1 MKTFLFCVISFLLG
15 TQLKRKPEEK
25 GYTKWQL
32 VRDIKIDLLPTCETT
47 SVTTPRE
54 ALASLHRARL
64 KTMEILAKLEGTE
77 ND

>member
-1 MKTFLFCVISFLLG
+1 MFSFLLG

-32 VRDIKIDLLPTCETT
+32 IRDIKTDLLPTCETT
-47 SVTTPRE
+47 GITSPHD
-54 ALASLHRARL
+54 ALIDLRYIRHQI
-64 KTMEILAKLEGTE
+64 MEILAKLEGAE